1 MDVLAELTRLLPP
14 PAWLNLMELNARQ
27 VVHRGRHLEIAEIGP
42 AKTDAVVDGRRLQR
56 KRDLVAGV
64 KTYSDT
70 RNGATKCTLY
80 VH

>member
-1 MDVLAELTRLLPP
+1 
-14 PAWLNLMELNARQ
+14 
-27 VVHRGRHLEIAEIGP
+27 VHRGRHLEIAEIGP
-42 AKTDAVVDGRRLQR
+42 AKADAVIDGRWFQR

-70 RNGATKCTLY
+70 RDGATKCTLY